1 MITDTQKITISGR
14 EVSVPSKA
22 AIREILSAHASVL
35 SDVNVEQ
42 IQRYSALLLLW
53 NEKLNLTA
61 IDNPTEIISR
71 HFGDSM
77 LGLPCLPEKGRLAD
91 VGSGAGFP
99 GLALKI
105 FRPEVE
111 VLLIEQNTKKSA
123 FLNEAIRAVGLTG
136 ATVQRGNYLDLP
148 ASLPKFDRIA
158 ARALG
163 DYRQLL
169 GWARGRLNSTGQI
182 VLWLGSDDS
191 VRLSRLTDWDWQP
204 PLRMAESRRRE
215 LLIGSP
221 R

>member
-1 MITDTQKITISGR
+1 MITDTQKIMISGR

-22 AIREILSAHASVL
+22 AIHEILSGHAAFL
-35 SDVNVEQ
+35 ADDKIEQ
-42 IQRYSALLLLW
+42 VQRYSGLLLLW
-53 NEKLNLTA
+53 NDKLNLTA
-61 IDNPTEIISR
+61 IENPSEIISR

-77 LGLPCLPEKGRLAD
+77 LGLPYLPENGRLAD

-105 FRPEVE
+105 FRPELE
-111 VLLIEQNTKKSA
+111 VLLIEQNTKKAA
-123 FLNEAIRAVGLTG
+123 FLNEAIRTVGITG
-136 ATVQRGNYLDLP
+136 VTVQRCNYLDLP
-148 ASLPKFDRIA
+148 SNVLQFDRIT

-169 GWARGRLNSTGQI
+169 GWARGRLNFTGQI

-191 VRLSRLTDWDWQP
+191 VKLSRLPDWDWDP
-204 PLRMAESRRRE
+204 PIRMADSRRRE
-215 LLIGSP
+215 LLIGRP

>member
-14 EVSVPSKA
+14 QVSVPSNA
-22 AIREILSAHASVL
+22 AIREILSAHAARL
-35 SDVNVEQ
+35 SDDRIEQ

-53 NEKLNLTA
+53 NDKLNLTA
-61 IDNPTEIISR
+61 IENPAEIISR

-77 LGLPCLPEKGRLAD
+77 LGLSFLPEKGRLAD

-105 FRPEVE
+105 FRPELE
-111 VLLIEQNTKKSA
+111 VLLIEQNTKKAA
-123 FLNEAIRAVGLTG
+123 FLSEAIRVVGLIG
-136 ATVQRGNYLDLP
+136 AAVLRCNYLDLP
-148 ASLPKFDRIA
+148 ANLPKFDRIT

-191 VRLSRLTDWDWQP
+191 VKLARLTDWDWQP
-204 PLRMAESRRRE
+204 PIRMADSRRRE
-215 LLIGSP
+215 LLIGTP
-221 R
+221 K